1 MVCNN
6 DQFYTVCEKDNKN
19 TAFLNQ
25 IINYIRE
32 CYVFEYIYINFNK
45 QIFVYF
51 EYANVNALFID
62 VPIHHFK
69 KHTCS

>member
-25 IINYIRE
+25 VINYIRE

-51 EYANVNALFID
+51 V
-62 VPIHHFK
+62 
-69 KHTCS
+69 

>member
-1 MVCNN
+1 MVCYN

-25 IINYIRE
+25 IINHIKE
-32 CYVFEYIYINFNK
+32 CYVFEYIYIKFNK

-51 EYANVNALFID
+51 V
-62 VPIHHFK
+62 
-69 KHTCS
+69 